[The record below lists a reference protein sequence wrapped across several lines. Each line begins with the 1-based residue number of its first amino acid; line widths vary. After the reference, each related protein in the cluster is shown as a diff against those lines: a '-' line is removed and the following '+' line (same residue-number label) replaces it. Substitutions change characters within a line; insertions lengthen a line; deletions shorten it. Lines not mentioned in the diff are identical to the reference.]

1 MAGMSDHGRR
11 DDHDAPSDE
20 IVVARVSVEH
30 ASESA
35 KPVVRRLLELNAH
48 DFSEFDGRDVSEHG
62 EFGYRYLDH
71 YWSEPED
78 RRALLIRCDNT
89 IAGVALVR
97 RGAPHEVAEFFILRK
112 FRRRGV
118 GLQAARDVL
127 RTWLGEWETHEVP
140 NNEGAVSFWR
150 RAIPVAYVEAVDESG
165 TTQRF
170 TMNAEA

>member
-1 MAGMSDHGRR
+1 MAGMSDHDCR

-20 IVVARVSVEH
+20 SVAARVTVEH

-71 YWSEPED
+71 YWSEPEG

-97 RGAPHEVAEFFILRK
+97 RGAPH
-112 FRRRGV
+112 
-118 GLQAARDVL
+118 
-127 RTWLGEWETHEVP
+127 
-140 NNEGAVSFWR
+140 
-150 RAIPVAYVEAVDESG
+150 
-165 TTQRF
+165 
-170 TMNAEA
+170 